1 MQKTR
6 KLINKISQPSNDED
20 KIPFL
25 NVFLASLKVII
36 HQFQSPWRYI
46 IFAILTSFVIKI
58 PMFFQ
63 FELTHTDGIT
73 HYWTTALMNDSGYIS
88 FTSYWD
94 ELFTTGI
101 LPLATTVF
109 FNIRIYLK
117 VRKTLALTLI
127 SLFLFSV
134 FIIRKQI
141 NN

>member
-1 MQKTR
+1 MMMIK
-6 KLINKISQPSNDED
+6 
-20 KIPFL
+20 FL
-25 NVFLASLKVII
+25 KCIFRYILTVII

-134 FIIRKQI
+134 FIKQ
-141 NN
+141 